1 MAQLVALATGNDDLP
16 VTASSRDCDVL
27 VVGAGPAGSAVAAAL
42 AASGR
47 DVLLLERG
55 AHPRPKA
62 CAEYASPRIAEELRL
77 LGLPEDGWMGD
88 ALPLSGMRVIRG
100 DDAVDVRYRDAAG
113 PRNAWG
119 LDRLVFDAAL
129 AAHAVERGARLLE
142 HATFEEPVRT
152 DGRVGGALVRT
163 PEGQWAVTCR
173 WLIGADGARSRVAA
187 RLGVERR
194 VVAPRRLGMVA
205 HYEGDPELPDH
216 GEMHVGPG
224 WYVGLAPLA
233 GERLNVGMALP
244 LDGQKRLSA
253 VERFQAGIEGI
264 PAVAA
269 RLRGL
274 KRLTPI
280 RGASPIGQRV
290 ARAAGPGWM
299 LLGDA
304 AGFID
309 PFTGEGIYRA
319 LRSARAAAE
328 SLAEGDPGA
337 EDRYRAA
344 RRRAFA
350 AKDALTW
357 MVQGML
363 ASPPLMGYALRRL
376 AARPA
381 AAARLG
387 SALGDCRPA
396 SDALSP
402 LFLAQVLRP

>member
-1 MAQLVALATGNDDLP
+1 MSAIAL
-16 VTASSRDCDVL
+16 DCEVL

-42 AASGR
+42 AAHGR
-47 DVLLLERG
+47 DVLMVEAR

-62 CAEYASPRIAEELRL
+62 CAEYASPRIVEELRR
-77 LGLPEDGWMGD
+77 LGLPDAAWQRD
-88 ALPLSGMRVIRG
+88 ALPLAGMRVIRG
-100 DDAVDVRYRDAAG
+100 QDAVDVRYRDAAR
-113 PRNAWG
+113 PRSAWG
-119 LDRLVFDAAL
+119 LDRLVFDTGL
-129 AAHAVERGARLLE
+129 AAHAADSGARLIE
-142 HATFEEPVRT
+142 HAAFDQPIWT
-152 DGRVGGALVRT
+152 DGRASGAIVSTPDGSMRVRS
-163 PEGQWAVTCR
+163 R
-173 WLIGADGARSRVAA
+173 WLIGADGARSRVAN
-187 RLGVERR
+187 RLGVERP
-194 VVAPRRLGMVA
+194 VIAPRRLGMVA
-205 HYEGDPELPDH
+205 HYEGDPELSDH

-244 LDGQKRLSA
+244 MERVGRGAK
-253 VERFQAGIEGI
+253 ERFQAAIDGI

-269 RLRGL
+269 RLAGS

-280 RGASPIGQRV
+280 RGASPIGHRV
-290 ARAAGPGWM
+290 ARAAGPGW
-299 LLGDA
+299 LLVGDA

-328 SLAEGDPGA
+328 ALAGRHEGV
-337 EDRYRAA
+337 EDRYLVA
-344 RRRAFA
+344 RRHAFA

-357 MVQGML
+357 LVQGML

-376 AARPA
+376 ASRPA
-381 AAARLG
+381 AAERLG